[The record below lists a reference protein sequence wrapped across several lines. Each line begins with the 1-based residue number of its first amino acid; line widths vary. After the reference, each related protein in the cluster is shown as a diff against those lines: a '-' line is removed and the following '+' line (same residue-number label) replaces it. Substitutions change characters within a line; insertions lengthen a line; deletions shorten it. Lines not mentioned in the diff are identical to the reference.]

1 MPGKVPSK
9 LKNIDYGKSRVRVAK
24 INRHPDRHEFSDLT
38 VDLRLQGSFEQC
50 YLSGDNSLIVPTDTM
65 KNTVYA
71 IASSV
76 DLDPVEPFALKL
88 AEHFLTTHSHVT
100 AATIHVKE
108 HHWSR
113 VDPYTFEQ
121 GQTLRLAKVEMKRE
135 GVTIHAGIDKLV
147 LLKTTKSA
155 FEGYLKDLYTTLPET
170 SDRIFATSVRA
181 LWRYG
186 DPSVDFNGA
195 MERCRHTLI
204 DVFAA
209 HNSRAVQETLYAMGD
224 AVLQSQNEIAEIRLT
239 LPNKHYLPVNLAL
252 LGLENRNEIFLPT
265 DEPHGVIEACL
276 TR

>member
-1 MPGKVPSK
+1 VPTK
-9 LKNIDYGKSRVRVAK
+9 LKDIDYGKSRVRVAK

-38 VDLRLQGSFEQC
+38 VDLRLQGSFEEC
-50 YLSGDNSLIVPTDTM
+50 YLAGDNSLIVPTDTM
-65 KNTVYA
+65 KNTVYT
-71 IASSV
+71 IAADV

-88 AEHFLTTHSHVT
+88 AEHFLTTHSHVK
-100 AATIHVKE
+100 AATIHVAE
-108 HHWSR
+108 HRWSR
-113 VDPYTFEQ
+113 VDPHAFEQ
-121 GQTLRLAKVEMKRE
+121 GQSLRLAEVEMTRD
-135 GVTIHAGIDKLV
+135 GATVHAGLDHLV

-155 FEGYLKDLYTTLPET
+155 FEGYLKDRYTTLPET

-181 LWRYG
+181 VWRYT
-186 DPSVDFNGA
+186 SATVDFNA
-195 MERCRHTLI
+195 SMERCRRTLI

-224 AVLQSQNEIAEIRLT
+224 RVLQSQSEIDEIRLT
-239 LPNKHYLPVNLAL
+239 LPNKHYLPVNLKP